1 MNKSYKVPSFNGL
14 KPGSVL
20 SSLIKRRNRSSN
32 TLHEVELRREL
43 RRLGLRFRKNVASLP
58 GRPDIVFPEA
68 RVAVFCDG
76 DFWHGRNWNTLK
88 RKLSKG
94 TNSSYWREKIA
105 TNIRRDKRNTR
116 HLKESGWHV
125 IRLWETEIR
134 KNPVLIAGEL
144 KKMACAWPG
153 WKK

>member
-1 MNKSYKVPSFNGL
+1 MKKRHKVPSFNGL

-43 RRLGLRFRKNVASLP
+43 RWLGLRFRKNVTSLP
-58 GRPDIVFPEA
+58 GRPDIVFPVA

-94 TNSSYWREKIA
+94 TNASYWCEKIA

-116 HLKESGWHV
+116 LLKESEWHV
-125 IRLWETEIR
+125 VRLWETDIR
-134 KNPVLIAGEL
+134 KNPVLIGGEL
-144 KKMACAWPG
+144 KKLVRVRSG
-153 WKK
+153 QKK